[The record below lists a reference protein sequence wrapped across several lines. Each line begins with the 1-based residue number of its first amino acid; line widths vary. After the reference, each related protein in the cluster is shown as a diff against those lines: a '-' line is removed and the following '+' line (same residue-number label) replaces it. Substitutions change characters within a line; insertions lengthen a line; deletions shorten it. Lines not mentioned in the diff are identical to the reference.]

1 MRSSGH
7 EGTARKICLLD
18 LHGLKRVK
26 SMYEL
31 RSLGPVGGELTI
43 KLRDLAPSGVRFAP
57 VINVS
62 GGRENGCS
70 VRLYCFGEV
79 M

>member
-1 MRSSGH
+1 
-7 EGTARKICLLD
+7 
-18 LHGLKRVK
+18 
-26 SMYEL
+26 MYEL